1 MLFKFKLDA
10 PQAQF
15 SSPSYPSLFN
25 SIPAT
30 HFPPSNASECVPL
43 ELFSDYLPPENPA
56 TPPEPAQEFPFTFNT
71 FGRGVQPLRFT
82 RGSYHSDLAS
92 GKYTMK
98 WSSVAEMQQWIRD
111 EEKDKTIELH
121 RKENR
126 KNRSRTAPAWSL
138 KHIYVCSRQGSRSIS
153 KYTKKTAW
161 GRKVPSKQ
169 IVTGCQCRL
178 TVKTYPGTQEVPGRY
193 THEHSHPTSDANAR
207 FIAHGFFE
215 SEFVTAADIR
225 KIEKEIEVETIR
237 LDAQDGQS
245 TKECVEN
252 LRKRGELMGFK
263 GSSDASPA
271 GSSLASDTFAL
282 CVQTK
287 YQSECW
293 QKWGSRF
300 AGLDATHNTTHY
312 QGMKFSA
319 RWDEIKALAP
329 PSVISY
335 LKTNWLSDRDVE
347 MWSAKFR
354 RDRNVFEL
362 GDTNMLVESW
372 HHLLKGK
379 FLEGKHRRQDFGF
392 EGPDLEVKRR
402 MEVESRALSI
412 RKDAIENVDS
422 ESIYRVQSQSDP
434 SHYYSVDIE
443 AYTCDCLS
451 FPLIDFCKH
460 VCAVQRLFPEM
471 EQEVPVSSLGNVSAA
486 PTSSDSDED
495 ESGDEEDLSQASNTE
510 DPRILDL
517 INSLQHLAVRTRPS
531 YFNDSLMVL
540 KHAVDTVLDETSFA
554 DVEVLPA
561 RKKLAPNQGSD
572 WRSTQEVMG
581 APVKSKRKPKHTNP
595 YSGGEQ
601 SGRKGQPDARQ
612 PLPPPTIPLPPQPTQ
627 PIPPPAP
634 SHSTIPFHSMPMA
647 MPPPYNPPHHLPWLD
662 PQLQSSIPLDLNS
675 AGPSVRPQDRNSTN
689 LAVTDPYAQLYY
701 RSYDS
706 PHPDV
711 ERRLAYYR

>member
-1 MLFKFKLDA
+1 
-10 PQAQF
+10 
-15 SSPSYPSLFN
+15 
-25 SIPAT
+25 
-30 HFPPSNASECVPL
+30 
-43 ELFSDYLPPENPA
+43 
-56 TPPEPAQEFPFTFNT
+56 
-71 FGRGVQPLRFT
+71 
-82 RGSYHSDLAS
+82 
-92 GKYTMK
+92 
-98 WSSVAEMQQWIRD
+98 MQQWIRD

-126 KNRSRTAPAWSL
+126 KNRSRTAPAWSS

-161 GRKVPSKQ
+161 GRKVPSKR

-178 TVKTYPGTQEVPGRY
+178 TVKTYPGMQEVLGRY
-193 THEHSHPTSDANAR
+193 THEHSHPTGDANAR
-207 FIAHGFFE
+207 FVRIPAETRLRIAELLRMGVDRARVLREVQGNVHTEDNLDGLRSRPCAR
-215 SEFVTAADIR
+215 SEYVVMPLEVHTIIDMSRFQ
-225 KIEKEIEVETIR
+225 KEIEAETIR

-245 TKECVEN
+245 TKEWVEN

-263 GSSDASPA
+263 GRMPA
-271 GSSLASDTFAL
+271 AWMLASNGTEVTIDYFLSLLRKTHPNIKPRKFMSDKDWAQLNAIFRRYPESHVLL
-282 CVQTK
+282 CWWHVLHA
-287 YQSECW
+287 W
-293 QKWGSRF
+293 QQHFSIVHHPELWELLKGWIRITG
-300 AGLDATHNTTHY
+300 DAE
-312 QGMKFSA
+312 FSA

-335 LKTNWLSDRDVE
+335 LETNWLSDRDVE

-362 GDTNMLVESW
+362 GDTNML
-372 HHLLKGK
+372 
-379 FLEGKHRRQDFGF
+379 HRRQDFGF

-412 RKDAIENVDS
+412 GKDAIEKVDS

-460 VCAVQRLFPEM
+460 IGAVQRLFPEVA
-471 EQEVPVSSLGNVSAA
+471 QEVPVSSLGNVSAA

-495 ESGDEEDLSQASNTE
+495 ESGDEEDLSQASITE

-517 INSLQHLAVRTRPS
+517 INSLQHLAVRTRLSPPS
-531 YFNDSLMVL
+531 YFNDSLLVL

-561 RKKLAPNQGSD
+561 RKKVAPNQGSD
-572 WRSTQEVMG
+572 WRSTQQVMG
-581 APVKSKRKPKHTNP
+581 APVKSKRKPKHTDP

-612 PLPPPTIPLPPQPTQ
+612 PLLPPTITLPPQPTQ
-627 PIPPPAP
+627 PIPPSPQPGP
-634 SHSTIPFHSMPMA
+634 SCSTISFNSMPMA

-662 PQLQSSIPLDLNS
+662 PRLQSSIPLDLNS
-675 AGPSVRPQDRNSTN
+675 VGPSVWPQDRNATN
-689 LAVTDPYAQLYY
+689 LAAADPYAQLYY

-706 PHPDV
+706 PDPDAI
-711 ERRLAYYR
+711 ERRPYYR